1 MHGVTCP
8 NVSGKG
14 TTLHPLEQA
23 ARLIEAHAKTLSRE
37 STVCPHC
44 SRESFTNWDEHLEAG
59 ELDRIVVKLR
69 KLADLAGNKIEKE
82 G

>member
-23 ARLIEAHAKTLSRE
+23 ARLIEAHAQTLSRE
-37 STVCPHC
+37 FTVCPHC
-44 SRESFTNWDEHLEAG
+44 SRASYTNWPDHQEEA
-59 ELDRIVVKLR
+59 ELQRVVAKLR
-69 KLADLAGNKIEKE
+69 KLAEPARDKS
-82 G
+82 